1 VGGWDKNASD
11 VPRET
16 LIKIIVDISIDSS
29 IIYIYQELTWWS
41 KNSMNHKIKNFFTF
55 GVYDRLVKAECEV
68 INLKSKLSDLDIQST
83 VEDIIRNDGIVDD
96 EIRNNFSPSDYDLVT
111 TDDYD
116 FDSFVT
122 DDDVVDESRVERI
135 IQNYL
140 EDYHDAAEMDTAIKE
155 GIKEHQGELVES
167 MVKKVCKDMLVDW
180 CQRTII
186 AAHKKQEETD
196 SSSDNS

>member
-1 VGGWDKNASD
+1 
-11 VPRET
+11 
-16 LIKIIVDISIDSS
+16 
-29 IIYIYQELTWWS
+29 
-41 KNSMNHKIKNFFTF
+41 MNHKIKNFFTF

-116 FDSFVT
+116 FDDFST
-122 DDDVVDESRVERI
+122 DDDLERK
-135 IQNYL
+135 L
-140 EDYHDAAEMDTAIKE
+140 EDYYDADEVNDIIIKE
-155 GIKEHQGELVES
+155 VKESQGELVES
-167 MVKKVCKDMLVDW
+167 MVKKVCTEMLVDW
-180 CQRTII
+180 CERTAK
-186 AAHKKQEETD
+186 AANKQEETD

>member
-1 VGGWDKNASD
+1 MKN
-11 VPRET
+11 T
-16 LIKIIVDISIDSS
+16 
-29 IIYIYQELTWWS
+29 
-41 KNSMNHKIKNFFTF
+41 IKNFLTF
-55 GVYDRLVKAECEV
+55 GLYNRVCEAEKQSQSYYSE
-68 INLKSKLSDLDIQST
+68 LKRSIEKID
-83 VEDIIRNDGIVDD
+83 VDQAID
-96 EIRNNFSPSDYDLVT
+96 AAIDNASILTDNNFSPSDYDLVSS
-111 TDDYD
+111 DDYD

-140 EDYHDAAEMDTAIKE
+140 EDYHDAEEMDTAIKE
-155 GIKEHQGELVES
+155 GIEEHQGELVES